1 MSRFRTLPPPTRP
14 ILFPTITGC
23 EIEYINIYANTN
35 ETEGWE
41 IGFGSI
47 KLQYSLV
54 GMSYFPEGL
63 WDASITKISECC
75 FFFVLMRVR
84 SWDDLAESIFLRL
97 GESTIRFVDSCVQ
110 YDVLVRISMH

>member
-1 MSRFRTLPPPTRP
+1 MMTDRRHGLLGMNKEGIVSFTGEFKKGIDFRTAIFPHVPYLSCGRLFCYFPTRSRFRTLPPPTRS

-47 KLQYSLV
+47 KL
-54 GMSYFPEGL
+54 
-63 WDASITKISECC
+63 
-75 FFFVLMRVR
+75 
-84 SWDDLAESIFLRL
+84 
-97 GESTIRFVDSCVQ
+97 
-110 YDVLVRISMH
+110 